1 MSHRRGQDR
10 WALLQTPQTKGGWG
24 GSHEQRL
31 LAGRSI
37 QESPLGQ
44 TDGMPG
50 GFPHPRVASVVPAAC
65 RVMPPYFASQEEPGD
80 LQPS

>member
-1 MSHRRGQDR
+1 MEGRWKGRR
-10 WALLQTPQTKGGWG
+10 
-24 GSHEQRL
+24 EQRL

-37 QESPLGQ
+37 QESPLGR

-50 GFPHPRVASVVPAAC
+50 GFPHPRVPSVVPAAC
-65 RVMPPYFASQEEPGD
+65 RVMPPYSAAQEEPGD